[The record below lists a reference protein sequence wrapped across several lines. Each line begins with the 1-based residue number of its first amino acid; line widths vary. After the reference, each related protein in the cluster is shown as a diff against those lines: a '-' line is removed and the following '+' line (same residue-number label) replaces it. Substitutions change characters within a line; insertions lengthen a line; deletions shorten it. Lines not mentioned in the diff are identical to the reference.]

1 MKLGG
6 ILGGNGKP
14 PVKFRAPPA
23 FVHSETGYAVGMT
36 FGDASYSITRP
47 PAGAPAT
54 PLVFASPHS
63 GDIYPDDLG
72 AAPGLAA
79 SSLRSAED
87 VLVARLV
94 EDGPAHGAPLIE
106 GCIGRAYV
114 DLNRDPADLDPVLVE
129 GAGEASGP
137 KTAAGYGVLPRLTG
151 DGVALYDRRLG
162 LEAAQARIATVH
174 APYHAALAG
183 LMQAAR
189 DRHGRALLID
199 WHSMPSRAAGVEVV
213 LGDRHGASCGA
224 RLTRRLRAEFER
236 LGWRVALNHPYA
248 GGWSTQRW
256 GRPEEGFEAIQIEL
270 SRRLYLDEATLA
282 PSAGWSRTRSALGR
296 VIDALC
302 ADNWSA

>member
-1 MKLGG
+1 
-6 ILGGNGKP
+6 
-14 PVKFRAPPA
+14 
-23 FVHSETGYAVGMT
+23 MT
-36 FGDASYSITRP
+36 A
-47 PAGAPAT
+47 A
-54 PLVFASPHS
+54 
-63 GDIYPDDLG
+63 DLG

-189 DRHGRALLID
+189 
-199 WHSMPSRAAGVEVV
+199 E
-213 LGDRHGASCGA
+213 A
-224 RLTRRLRAEFER
+224 RLI
-236 LGWRVALNHPYA
+236 
-248 GGWSTQRW
+248 S
-256 GRPEEGFEAIQIEL
+256 EAI
-270 SRRLYLDEATLA
+270 AAVNLA
-282 PSAGWSRTRSALGR
+282 
-296 VIDALC
+296 
-302 ADNWSA
+302 